1 MNWQVVFKNLRKHG
15 VMRMSTITNLMVQGN
30 GSMIGEKSPNALRLE
45 AEAREKRRLDEIAK
59 YAPLKRIELV
69 QDRLPDFPLDCLTDD
84 FRRFAKDL
92 AACKQAPVD
101 AVGVS
106 LLSMISLAEG
116 GRFKVNPGKAAV
128 YQKGVNLF
136 TMTVMESGTGKS
148 EIMNVLKKP
157 VCHNRPSCAPLSPAV

>member
-69 QDRLPDFPLDCLTDD
+69 QDRLPDFRLDCLTDD

-92 AACKQAPVD
+92 AACKQATVD

-116 GRFKVNPGKAAV
+116 GPF
-128 YQKGVNLF
+128 
-136 TMTVMESGTGKS
+136 
-148 EIMNVLKKP
+148 
-157 VCHNRPSCAPLSPAV
+157 